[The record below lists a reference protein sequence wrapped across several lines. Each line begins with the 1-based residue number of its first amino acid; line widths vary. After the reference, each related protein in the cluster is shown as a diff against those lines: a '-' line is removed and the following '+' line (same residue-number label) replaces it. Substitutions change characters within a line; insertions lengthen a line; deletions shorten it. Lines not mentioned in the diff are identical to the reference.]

1 MNKIWWV
8 CLGAVVSLHAA
19 HAATPIT
26 ATQRDQVIEKLPLI
40 TKNRAASQTST
51 LANPEAA
58 AQAAR
63 ELITAAR
70 QTGDTRYWGRAQAML
85 FQQGQGKVVVVAVAI
100 IEGDRRRTQCRAA

>member
-1 MNKIWWV
+1 M
-8 CLGAVVSLHAA
+8 SLHAA

-40 TKNRAASQTST
+40 TKNRAAGQTATS
-51 LANPEAA
+51 ANPEAA
-58 AQAAR
+58 ARAAR

-85 FQQGQGKVVVVAVAI
+85 TPWWNKP
-100 IEGDRRRTQCRAA
+100 